1 MNTHAKNNKIFYLI
15 IVVALIM
22 LAGLIANIGNV
33 ALVMLEILQNDSG
46 HLFVKL
52 VGMSTGFILI
62 PTFISKKI
70 GIEFEEELV
79 PFSKNQSILILVII
93 LLMNSIFI
101 KSDEIFTALIVAIC
115 EEYLFRYVAFHI
127 LFKEYH
133 TFFTIIVTSLL
144 FGLLLHINGDFW
156 LNATI
161 KVPAGYL
168 LSRVGL
174 KFGLQYSIAIH
185 WLHNVVV
192 GKTI

>member
-79 PFSKNQSILILVII
+79 PFSKNQSILMLVII

-127 LFKEYH
+127 LSKEYH

-156 LNATI
+156 LNAMI

-192 GKTI
+192 GKII

>member
-33 ALVMLEILQNDSG
+33 ALIMLGILQNDSG

-101 KSDEIFTALIVAIC
+101 KSDEIFTALIIAIC
-115 EEYLFRYVAFHI
+115 EEHLFRYLAFHI

-156 LNATI
+156 LNAMI

-192 GKTI
+192 GKII

>member
-1 MNTHAKNNKIFYLI
+1 
-15 IVVALIM
+15 M

-33 ALVMLEILQNDSG
+33 ALIMLENLQNDSG

-156 LNATI
+156 LNAMI

-192 GKTI
+192 GKII

>member
-33 ALVMLEILQNDSG
+33 ALIMLGILQNDSG

-115 EEYLFRYVAFHI
+115 EEYLLRYVAFHI

-156 LNATI
+156 LNAMI

>member
-22 LAGLIANIGNV
+22 LAGLIANIGNF
-33 ALVMLEILQNDSG
+33 ALIMLGILQNDSG

-101 KSDEIFTALIVAIC
+101 KSDEIFTALIIAIC
-115 EEYLFRYVAFHI
+115 EEHLFRYVAFHI

-156 LNATI
+156 LNAMI

-192 GKTI
+192 GKII